1 MHPRRVTWLTHA
13 IPAVPTARR
22 VRVGGGRSDGM
33 LAGGRRVS
41 PYACGPVHPDDQ
53 DAKTADE
60 VRNAWNAWHPN
71 VPLTVLSSRTRS
83 LTRPIV
89 DHLRAVH
96 AETEDDRFPVLIP
109 EMQLP
114 HVWLR
119 LLRNQHGPVLDR
131 AIRRCTTR

>member
-1 MHPRRVTWLTHA
+1 MF
-13 IPAVPTARR
+13 
-22 VRVGGGRSDGM
+22 
-33 LAGGRRVS
+33 AGGRRVS
-41 PYACGPVHPDDQ
+41 PNACGPVHPDDQ
-53 DAKTADE
+53 EAKTADE

-96 AETEDDRFPVLIP
+96 AETEDDRLPLLIP

-119 LLRNQHGPVLDR
+119 LLRNQRGPVLGSPEQPGAADP
-131 AIRRCTTR
+131 